1 MSIPK
6 QELKFIL
13 SKKRKTGE
21 CNQESRQID
30 HFLLHGLCHSPCK
43 GDGFLSPSLFLPL
56 LGKRHSAAFRPGINR
71 QFSLISVSHV
81 PVYTRAEFGP
91 QRFNENLSENS
102 IRS

>member
-6 QELKFIL
+6 QELKFSL

-21 CNQESRQID
+21 CDQESRQIGTGHVIKND
-30 HFLLHGLCHSPCK
+30 HFPCK